1 MRISEWSSDV
11 CSSDLS
17 VTSIPGLGGV
27 PYLTST
33 TAFELESVPASLL
46 MIGGG
51 YIGCE
56 LAQMFARAGVAVT
69 LLFRSRLLPEAEP
82 EISEALA
89 GYPAQDGIDYLKVR
103 DYRKGGMN
111 DGGVA
116 LSVQDDDGYATF
128 DVETMPLRLGPHT
141 NNRGTGL

>member
-1 MRISEWSSDV
+1 MIRRPPRSTRTDTPFPYTTLFRSA
-11 CSSDLS
+11 S
-17 VTSIPGLGGV
+17 VPSIPGLGGV

-33 TAFELESVPASLL
+33 TAFELESLPASLL

-89 GYPAQDGIDYLKVR
+89 RSEAR
-103 DYRKGGMN
+103 RGGTEC
-111 DGGVA
+111 GSTCRSRWSPV
-116 LSVQDDDGYATF
+116 
-128 DVETMPLRLGPHT
+128 H
-141 NNRGTGL
+141 